1 MFTGPPRYVDGL
13 PRPGRPLVMGV
24 LNVTPDS
31 FSDGGRYVEPESAVR
46 HGLRLV
52 AEGADLVDVG
62 GEATRPGATRPSPG
76 EEAERVVPVVE
87 ALCAEGVSVSV
98 DTMRASVAAAAVAAG
113 AVLVNDVSGGRADE
127 EMLGTVARLGAPYVL
142 MHWRAHSREMQRHTE
157 YDDVVDDVVTEL
169 GDQLEAAVRAGID
182 PRRIAVDP
190 GIGFS

>member
-46 HGLRLV
+46 HGLRLG
-52 AEGADLVDVG
+52 AEGADLVAVG
-62 GEATRPGATRPSPG
+62 GESTRPGATRPSPG

-113 AVLVNDVSGGRADE
+113 GGPVRHA
-127 EMLGTVARLGAPYVL
+127 ARGA
-142 MHWRAHSREMQRHTE
+142 
-157 YDDVVDDVVTEL
+157 
-169 GDQLEAAVRAGID
+169 AG
-182 PRRIAVDP
+182 
-190 GIGFS
+190 GGGG